1 VRFAW
6 LGLVLCGVAQ
16 AQSWP
21 GERVRSELR
30 ISNGV
35 GWPRET
41 AVKLRFD
48 HAAEVDAGRSR
59 ADGTDVT
66 VLRRS
71 DDGGLTA
78 RHRVLD
84 TGSAWNRAD
93 TELWFK
99 LDDVNDAG
107 TLSNVFALSL
117 GGSSAGLEDAREVF
131 LFADDFEDGTVDDWA
146 IIRRSGTFTV
156 EAADAGAHRGQYALL
171 NQPSGSGGFQMN
183 VPLDRVLPLDVVLD
197 TWVFMDD
204 PPEAQWAWFLR
215 FDSTRDDSYNFGPD
229 AAANNWRAGQRL
241 GGTYSRYPG
250 TIPFSASPARQWVR
264 VVVGVQGQ
272 TLFPCVG
279 SVCIDGGVVGMTLFG
294 DAGIGFGRVMTSAD
308 SDGGRRLLV
317 DDVSVRPFVSPEP
330 VVTFV
335 RTLLGDG
342 EACMFGDQCVSRFCA
357 VTCQSPDAG
366 TPDAGFVDAGTPD
379 AGAEDAGLVDAGTP
393 DTGVADAG
401 SPDAGVELPPG
412 DYLVGCGCDGGGAAS
427 AWIALLLLLHTIRSR
442 AAR

>member
-1 VRFAW
+1 MRLAW

-21 GERVRSELR
+21 GERVRYELQ
-30 ISNGV
+30 IANDA

-48 HAAEVDAGRSR
+48 HAAEVNAGRSR
-59 ADGTDVT
+59 ADGADVT

-71 DDGGLTA
+71 DDGGIQA

-84 TGSAWNRAD
+84 TGSEWNRAD

-99 LDDVNDAG
+99 LEEENTTG
-107 TLSNVFALSL
+107 QLSNVFALSL
-117 GGSSAGLEDAREVF
+117 GGQPSGLDARRDVF
-131 LFADDFEDGTVDDWA
+131 LFWDDFEDGTVDDWT
-146 IIRRSGTFTV
+146 IIRRSGAFTV
-156 EAADAGAHRGQYALL
+156 EAADAGAHRGSFALL
-171 NQPSGSGGFQMN
+171 NQPSGSGGFQMSA
-183 VPLDRVLPLDVVLD
+183 PLGRPLPLDVVLD

-215 FDSTRDDSYNFGPD
+215 FDATRDDSYNFGPD

-241 GGTYSRYPG
+241 NGAYTRYPG
-250 TIPFSASPARQWVR
+250 IVPFSASPARQWVR

-279 SVCIDGGVVGMTLFG
+279 SVCLDGGVVGTTLFT
-294 DAGIGFGRVMTSAD
+294 DAGLGFGRVMTSAD
-308 SDGGRRLLV
+308 ADGGRRLLI

-330 VVTFV
+330 VVAIV

-342 EACMFGDQCVSRFCA
+342 EACTVGDQCVSRFCA
-357 VTCQSPDAG
+357 VTCQAPPDAG
-366 TPDAGFVDAGTPD
+366 EPDAGLIDAGLPD
-379 AGAEDAGLVDAGTP
+379 AGGGDAGLPDAGP
-393 DTGVADAG
+393 LGPSDA
-401 SPDAGVELPPG
+401 DAGVEIPPG
-412 DYLVGCGCDGGGAAS
+412 DYLVGCGCDAGGADS
-427 AWIALLLLLHTIRSR
+427 AWLALALLTLLRRRL
-442 AAR
+442 